1 MQVHSS
7 APTRIDLAGGTLDI
21 WPLYLFH
28 PGAQTVNLAIQLR
41 AACTVTP
48 SDDGRVWLV
57 SEDTSHTLTA
67 ATWRTLDTDGDSR
80 LLAHIARFFQVEGV
94 RITTRATSPMG
105 AGIAG
110 SSALTLAACA
120 ALARWQGVEYSPT
133 SS

>member
-1 MQVHSS
+1 MHSS

-28 PGAQTVNLAIQLR
+28 PGAQTVNVAIQLR

-57 SEDTSHTLTA
+57 SEDTGRTLRA
-67 ATWRTLDTDGDSR
+67 ATWRTLDTDGDNR
-80 LLAHIARFFQVEGV
+80 LLAHIARFFQIDGV
-94 RITTRATSPMG
+94 RITTRAASPMG

-110 SSALTLAACA
+110 CPPSPLPSARRSLGGRASSTP
-120 ALARWQGVEYSPT
+120 PT